1 MYTPV
6 KPVNIY
12 QPQTATQPSDI
23 SPLPF
28 FSPSPINN
36 SGTSGTNNN
45 GNVPTTTGTSDTH
58 QSHQQN
64 ADLTDI
70 LDRID
75 DVINSDVPSPPP
87 SLQHLPA
94 APATD

>member
-28 FSPSPINN
+28 FSPIPT
-36 SGTSGTNNN
+36 GTGTTTNNN
-45 GNVPTTTGTSDTH
+45 GNVPTTTGMAVTH
-58 QSHQQN
+58 QSHQPS

>member
-28 FSPSPINN
+28 FSPFP
-36 SGTSGTNNN
+36 TDTVTVTNN
-45 GNVPTTTGTSDTH
+45 GNVQTAAVTH

-75 DVINSDVPSPPP
+75 DVINSDVSSPPP